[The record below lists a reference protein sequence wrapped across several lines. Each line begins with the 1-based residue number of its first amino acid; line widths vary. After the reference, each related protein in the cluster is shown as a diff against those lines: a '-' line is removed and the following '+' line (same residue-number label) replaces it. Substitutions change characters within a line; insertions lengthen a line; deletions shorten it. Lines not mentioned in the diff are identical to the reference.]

1 MSLAV
6 CGNHLVDH
14 PFPRSIRG
22 VVLNLWQGRPSG
34 LYLDRSIWLVHNICM
49 ETFNIHEAK
58 AQFSKIM
65 RRVEQGQAVLVARD
79 GVVIA
84 RITPETTGKRIKLGR
99 DEGKGSIATDF
110 DAPLEDFAD
119 YLA

>member
-1 MSLAV
+1 M
-6 CGNHLVDH
+6 D
-14 PFPRSIRG
+14 
-22 VVLNLWQGRPSG
+22 
-34 LYLDRSIWLVHNICM
+34 
-49 ETFNIHEAK
+49 TFNIHEAK

-84 RITPETTGKRIKLGR
+84 RITPEIASRGIKLGR
-99 DEGKGSIATDF
+99 DAGKGSIAANF

-119 YLA
+119 YEE

>member
-1 MSLAV
+1 
-6 CGNHLVDH
+6 
-14 PFPRSIRG
+14 
-22 VVLNLWQGRPSG
+22 
-34 LYLDRSIWLVHNICM
+34 M

-84 RITPETTGKRIKLGR
+84 RITPELSYRGIKLGR
-99 DEGKGSIATDF
+99 DEDKAEIAEDF

-119 YLA
+119 YEA